1 MDSADS
7 NVFLH
12 SSTNGSGLL
21 KRLGRNVGL
30 LVAND
35 SGDPVDLFSPRDEGG
50 CVGNTGDMVDAAVGL
65 IESRL
70 EGDAVGST
78 NGLVD
83 LVLIDGV
90 DDTAF

>member
-1 MDSADS
+1 
-7 NVFLH
+7 
-12 SSTNGSGLL
+12 
-21 KRLGRNVGL
+21 
-30 LVAND
+30 
-35 SGDPVDLFSPRDEGG
+35 
-50 CVGNTGDMVDAAVGL
+50 MVDAAVGL